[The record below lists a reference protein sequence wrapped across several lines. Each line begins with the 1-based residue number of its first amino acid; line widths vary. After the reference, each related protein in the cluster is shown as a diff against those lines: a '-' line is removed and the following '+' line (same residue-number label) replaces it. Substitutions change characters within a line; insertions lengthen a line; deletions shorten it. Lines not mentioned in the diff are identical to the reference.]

1 MCYDSNFA
9 SFKNQINLIHKIMK
23 PFHLLILLSAIVAT
37 PLLSFSQDSLVT
49 NYVKKNAMTFV
60 VNETAFIGNG
70 WDNLINE
77 IQKSDYVLLA
87 EDHFTNEIPFFTS
100 AITNKVKFDNFFCEI
115 DPYSAEII
123 TSKIKILSNA
133 QLEKY
138 VDDFGNV
145 FSFFAM
151 EPEFRLLKKLV
162 KANTSVYG
170 IDQVLMNA
178 DRLIFSELKLKTK
191 NEKAR
196 KIYEDIELKSKT
208 YFADFLKNPSKPM
221 YLMTDDFEKQIAE
234 LLKLNVSQKEKEQI
248 EALKLTAKIY
258 KEQNHHLRVQLMKNN
273 LMNVYD
279 KWANKKNLFKY
290 GAGHLPKGES
300 YLKIYDIGSL
310 VSNIADSQF
319 KNSLH
324 ILVVGKS
331 GALGSPFKGFPEQPI
346 NENSNNTK
354 VLKPIFSAVEGN
366 QWYCVDTLPLRNAL
380 ENKEIIV
387 SDVTLSRII
396 NGFDFVVAIPKV
408 MAAKFP
414 KTE

>member
-1 MCYDSNFA
+1 
-9 SFKNQINLIHKIMK
+9 MK
-23 PFHLLILLSAIVAT
+23 PFHLLIVLAAIVAT
-37 PLLSFSQDSLVT
+37 PLISFSQDSLVT
-49 NYVKKNAMTFV
+49 QYVKKNAKTFV
-60 VNETAFIGNG
+60 VNETAFTGNG

-100 AITNKVKFDNFFCEI
+100 AVTDKVKFDNFFCEI

-123 TSKIKILSNA
+123 TSKIKKISDA

-151 EPEFRLLKKLV
+151 EPEFKLLKKLV
-162 KANTSVYG
+162 KGNTLVYG

-178 DRLIFSELKLKTK
+178 DRLICSDLKMKTK

-208 YFADFLKNPSKPM
+208 YFADFLKDPSKPM
-221 YLMTDDFEKQIAE
+221 YLLTDDFEKQISQ
-234 LLKLNVSQKEKEQI
+234 LLTLNVSQNEKEQI
-248 EALKLTAKIY
+248 EALKITAKIY

-273 LMNVYD
+273 LMNVYN
-279 KWANKKNLFKY
+279 KWVNKKNLFKY
-290 GAGHLPKGES
+290 GAGHLAKGES

-310 VSNIADSQF
+310 VGNIADSQF

-324 ILVVGKS
+324 ILVIGKS
-331 GALGSPFKGFPEQPI
+331 GAQGSPFRGFPEQPI

-366 QWYCVDTLPLRNAL
+366 QWYCVDMLPLRNAL
-380 ENKEIIV
+380 ENKKIIV
-387 SDVTLSRII
+387 NDITLSRII
-396 NGFDFVVAIPKV
+396 NGFDFVVVIPKV
-408 MAAKFP
+408 TASKFP
-414 KTE
+414 EIE